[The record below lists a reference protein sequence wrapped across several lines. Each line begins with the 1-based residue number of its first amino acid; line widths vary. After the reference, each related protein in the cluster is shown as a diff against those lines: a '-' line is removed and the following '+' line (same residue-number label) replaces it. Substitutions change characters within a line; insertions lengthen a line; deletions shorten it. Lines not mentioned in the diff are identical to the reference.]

1 MQAHSSESAESW
13 PLNCK
18 GILHASSS
26 KSQIH
31 WTHLFHGALYLGL
44 YDLECHPHSKTP
56 SLLFESLIKCY
67 PLNMPLLATLVKK
80 VLQKFIKRLV
90 NEQMSNHWS
99 LFIIILKNAATSYSK
114 MPCQKLYI
122 LSRIWKHRNR
132 NLLTELLWKNLLG
145 SLSAPRGNSGNSIKW
160 VCQQPLTQSLGFNKA
175 RDFKATAASSTKML
189 LLGPRSLWSHPVL
202 KFYAFTFQIPCVL
215 SK

>member
-1 MQAHSSESAESW
+1 MPIQFICHWHAPGPARSIPSTEDYRDDFFHYPPLFLIFTMGDVYSGIEFSVFSFSFFRHNSFSYFWPHHMACRNLFPSTGIKCRPTAVKVLSW

-18 GILHASSS
+18 GIPHASSS

-90 NEQMSNHWS
+90 NE
-99 LFIIILKNAATSYSK
+99 
-114 MPCQKLYI
+114 
-122 LSRIWKHRNR
+122 
-132 NLLTELLWKNLLG
+132 
-145 SLSAPRGNSGNSIKW
+145 
-160 VCQQPLTQSLGFNKA
+160 
-175 RDFKATAASSTKML
+175 
-189 LLGPRSLWSHPVL
+189 
-202 KFYAFTFQIPCVL
+202 
-215 SK
+215 